1 MRFST
6 IAAAL
11 ALTAS
16 LVDGHGLVTKITGA
30 NLVVMPG
37 LTVIAGTRRDC
48 QTNQCGSQ
56 RDSAIIRDA
65 EIKAGKAA
73 TALGRTQG
81 GGPVSAAKAIAN
93 FMGGTGNSTTGV
105 NNPAGQTNGKT
116 AGTNLQGRAAAK
128 APPAKPKAENQANVT
143 DTSPAALMPGVGA
156 ANGMPTCSD
165 TGVITMTYHQIN
177 GDGAGPLVAKIDAF
191 SGGISPEAFVVAKM
205 IKNVPGTG
213 GNSKNTMTDF
223 DIAVQ
228 MPEGMVCGA
237 TVAGVSGV
245 CIVRVNN
252 AAAAGPFGGAA
263 AFIQSPRA
271 KKRALEFQRLKK
283 RHYARG
289 VVARNPIGG
298 AEANW
303 E

>member
-6 IAAAL
+6 IAAAV
-11 ALTAS
+11 ALSAS
-16 LVDGHGLVTKITGA
+16 LADCHGLVTKITGA

-37 LTVIAGTRRDC
+37 LTVIPGTRRDC
-48 QTNQCGSQ
+48 ITNQCGSQ

-65 EIKAGKAA
+65 EIKAGKQA
-73 TALGRTQG
+73 TPLGRTQG

-93 FMGGTGNSTTGV
+93 FMGMANTTTPGT
-105 NNPAGQTNGKT
+105 NPAGQPNAGKP
-116 AGTNLQGRAAAK
+116 AGANLQGRAAAK
-128 APPAKPKAENQANVT
+128 PKPKAENQANVT
-143 DTSPAALMPGVGA
+143 DTSPAALMPGAGA
-156 ANGMPTCSD
+156 ANGLPTCSD

-191 SGGISPEAFVVAKM
+191 SGGTNANAFVPAKM
-205 IKNVPGTG
+205 IKNVPGQG
-213 GNSKNTMTDF
+213 GNSQNTMTDF

-252 AAAAGPFGGAA
+252 PAGAGPFGGAA

-271 KKRALEFQRLKK
+271 KKRALEFRRLKK

-289 VVARNPIGG
+289 VVARDSIGG
-298 AEANW
+298 VEEADW

>member
-6 IAAAL
+6 IAATV

-16 LVDGHGLVTKITGA
+16 LADCHGLVTKITGA

-37 LTVIAGTRRDC
+37 ISVIAGTRRDC
-48 QTNQCGSQ
+48 ITNQCGSQ
-56 RDSAIIRDA
+56 RDTAIIRDA
-65 EIKAGKAA
+65 EIKAGKQA
-73 TALGRTQG
+73 TPLGRTQA
-81 GGPVSAAKAIAN
+81 GGPISAAKAIAN
-93 FMGGTGNSTTGV
+93 FMGGAGNSTIPG
-105 NNPAGQTNGKT
+105 NNVPGKPAG
-116 AGTNLQGRAAAK
+116 ASLQGRAAAK
-128 APPAKPKAENQANVT
+128 PKPKAENQANVT
-143 DTSPAALMPGVGA
+143 DTSPAALMPGVGS
-156 ANGMPTCSD
+156 ANGLPTCSD
-165 TGVITMTYHQIN
+165 TGIITMTYHQIN

-191 SGGISPEAFVVAKM
+191 SGGTNAGAFVAAKM
-205 IKNVPGTG
+205 LKNVPGQA
-213 GNSKNTMTDF
+213 GNSQNTMTDF

-252 AAAAGPFGGAA
+252 PAAAGPFGGAA

-271 KKRALEFQRLKK
+271 KKRALEFRRLKK

-289 VVARNPIGG
+289 VVVRDSIGG
-298 AEANW
+298 DEEADC